1 VYLDFMEKR
10 VQLTDQEI
18 IDACLS
24 GEKNAFAE
32 IIRRYESKVAA
43 IIIGMLGRCPE
54 AEDVGQE
61 VFIRFY
67 KNIFKFRG
75 ESTVGTYL
83 TRIAINL
90 SLNEI
95 NRRKRQSRFV
105 ALDDPENSGKIFSH
119 SENPAIS
126 DSHEIVRWA
135 ISRLD
140 PKFRL
145 AVVLRLIEGYST
157 EETARILQLPLGTVL
172 SRLARAKAQ
181 LLNLLAPYKEQL

>member
-1 VYLDFMEKR
+1 MEKR